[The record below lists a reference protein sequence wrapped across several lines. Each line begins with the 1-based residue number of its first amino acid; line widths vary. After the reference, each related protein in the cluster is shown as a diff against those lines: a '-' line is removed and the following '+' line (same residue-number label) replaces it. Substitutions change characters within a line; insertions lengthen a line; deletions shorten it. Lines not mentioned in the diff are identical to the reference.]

1 MVPKTDSIKPT
12 ITDMISLE
20 FVSHAKISPKGDK
33 IAYCIRKTNWTKD
46 RYENDCFIFDVE
58 KNKTFQLTRYG
69 KINQIAWINNE
80 SLAVL
85 KEDPEMKEN
94 SNQVFVFEDLIG
106 EPIQVTDHYNGIQ
119 TFEIFGKGLIYLA
132 KAPDRAET
140 KERKTKFGSFI
151 HFEQEQSAS
160 ALYYVE
166 YEKMKN
172 YFEGKKKK
180 NGNNSKSL
188 IKPVIEITK
197 LLKEPLSILGY
208 VVSPQNDAIYLTCQ
222 SRDDKVYDQE
232 TSTYQI
238 KIKPTEALNAY
249 LSKQDEKQPT
259 DKKETKNKNDKEV
272 LDDDLSYLG
281 VLTRIALPIVSS
293 IVNISPDGKK
303 LLVARRERDN
313 FYFTQSDLWTLDVD
327 KWQPLLAKEEIN
339 DKLVKIT
346 GSLDRTP
353 MNIHWVKE
361 GIFCSHVEGT
371 KTAII
376 HISKSGEIST
386 LDLEGYSASLF
397 NTFDVSESGRLCF
410 LGFNSSKIEEL
421 YITQN
426 AITVSKLEFIQ
437 ITNFGKQIQNWR
449 FGTVETIRWA
459 SKDGTEIEG
468 VLRKPDGFDPKK
480 KYPLVFIIHGGPAS
494 FDAETLLPRNSL
506 YYYPGIQF
514 SNLDILVLRVNYR
527 GSIGRGQAFLEL
539 NKDNLGIGDMW
550 DLESAIDYLEKQGF
564 VDTNKIGCM
573 GWSQGGYISA
583 FVGIHSKR
591 FKAVSVGAG
600 IADWYTYHISND
612 IPQFTTHYLSG
623 SPFRNRELYEKT
635 APISNIKNA
644 QTPTLIQHGEIDQR
658 VPLSNA
664 KELYRGLKEMN
675 VPVELF
681 IYPGMGHPIIKP
693 KENRTVMYQN
703 LNWFSHYLL
712 GEVLNLF
719 DEKKMEK

>member
-1 MVPKTDSIKPT
+1 MVSKTASIKPT

-20 FVSHAKISPKGDK
+20 FVSHAKISPSGDK
-33 IAYCIRKTNWTKD
+33 IAYCIRNTNWKRD
-46 RYENDCFIFDVE
+46 AYESECFIFDIE

-69 KINQIAWINNE
+69 KVNEIAWMNNE

-85 KEDPEMKEN
+85 KVDPEMKEN
-94 SNQVFVFEDLIG
+94 ANQIFVFEDLIG
-106 EPIQVTDHYNGIQ
+106 EPIKITDHKNDIQ
-119 TFEIFGKGLIYLA
+119 NFKIFGEGIVFLS
-132 KAPDRAET
+132 KAVEGV
-140 KERKTKFGSFI
+140 KKNERKNKFGSFI
-151 HFEQEQSAS
+151 HFEQERSTS
-160 ALYYVE
+160 ALYYVD
-166 YEKMKN
+166 YNKMKN
-172 YFEGKKKK
+172 YLAEKKKK
-180 NGNNSKSL
+180 NGNNSKIP

-197 LLKEPLSILGY
+197 LLKEPLSILSY
-208 VVSPQNDAIYLTCQ
+208 IVSPQDDAIYLNCQ
-222 SRDDKVYDQE
+222 SRDDRVYEQD
-232 TSTYQI
+232 SSNYQI
-238 KIKPTEALNAY
+238 RINPNEALNTY
-249 LSKQDEKQPT
+249 LQKQSS
-259 DKKETKNKNDKEV
+259 DKKETKNNNNKDVK
-272 LDDDLSYLG
+272 DDDVSYLG
-281 VLTRIALPIVSS
+281 ALTKIAFPIVTS

-303 LLVARRERDN
+303 LLIARRERDN
-313 FYFTQSDLWTLDVD
+313 FYFTQSDLWILDVD
-327 KWQPLLAKEEIN
+327 EWQSLLAKEEII

-346 GSLDRTP
+346 SSLDRTA
-353 MNIHWVKE
+353 MSTHWVKE
-361 GIFCSHVEGT
+361 GIFCSHVDGT
-371 KTAII
+371 KTAIS
-376 HISKSGEIST
+376 HISESGKITT
-386 LDLEGYSASLF
+386 LDLGGNSTSLF
-397 NTFDVSESGRLCF
+397 NTFDISESGRLC
-410 LGFNSSKIEEL
+410 LLIYNSSKMEEL
-421 YITQN
+421 YISQN
-426 AITVSKLEFIQ
+426 PLTLSELELIQ
-437 ITNFGKQIQNWR
+437 ITNIGKQVQNWQ
-449 FGTVETIRWA
+449 FGTVETIRWP
-459 SKDGTEIEG
+459 SKDGAEIEG
-468 VLRKPDGFDPKK
+468 VLRKPEGFNPKK

-494 FDAETLLPRNSL
+494 FDAENILPRNDL

-514 SNLDILVLRVNYR
+514 SNLDMLVLKVNYR

-550 DLESAIDYLEKQGF
+550 DIESAIDYLDQQGF
-564 VDTNKIGCM
+564 VDTTKIGCM

-644 QTPTLIQHGEIDQR
+644 KTPTLIQHGEIDQR

-681 IYPGMGHPIIKP
+681 IYPGMGHPIHKP
-693 KENRTVMYQN
+693 KANRSVMYQN

-712 GEVLNLF
+712 GEDLNLF